1 MSLVYIF
8 AASAME
14 VDPVRKI
21 AATTDSHSPARCG
34 ANDVVFIVSGM
45 GPVNA
50 RSKARAALLAGME
63 GSVAGTPD
71 AVLVIGLCGGLTESL
86 PEGRLVAYTA
96 CKSTDSAKPLL
107 SCSESSV
114 DSVVTLLKSSG
125 MDCDRAVGITSS
137 RIATNREE
145 RRAVAQFGA
154 DVVDMES
161 YSILETAAA
170 AGIPAAVLRVVSDS
184 MDRVLPD
191 LNRALDAAGGL
202 DGRKALR
209 VALGSPIRT
218 ARLLAANKRAMQHLT
233 KAMEVV
239 LKAPCFVSSTSL

>member
-1 MSLVYIF
+1 M
-8 AASAME
+8 
-14 VDPVRKI
+14 
-21 AATTDSHSPARCG
+21 
-34 ANDVVFIVSGM
+34 
-45 GPVNA
+45 
-50 RSKARAALLAGME
+50 
-63 GSVAGTPD
+63 PD

-96 CKSTDSAKPLL
+96 CKSTDSARPLL
-107 SCSESSV
+107 SCAESIA

-125 MDCDRAVGITSS
+125 MVCDRAVGITSS
-137 RIATNREE
+137 QIATNREE

-161 YSILETAAA
+161 YSILETAAE
-170 AGIPAAVLRVVSDS
+170 AGIPAAVLRVISDS

-239 LKAPCFVSSTSL
+239 LKAPCFVSSTSP